1 VSSEIATYFMGAN
14 LPPALL
20 DRMTA
25 AWRRSGG
32 DIATVLGTMSSA
44 PEYQTSLGHA
54 FKDPIHYVVSAVRY
68 AYGDHVI
75 LNADPMISWLN
86 RMSEGLYNHETPDGY
101 PMEAAA
107 WTGPGQMAVRFE
119 IARAIGNGS
128 AGLFKPR
135 EPGATDQPAF
145 PQLQNA
151 LYFGGLD
158 QTLSLQTRNALGQA
172 VSPQEWN
179 MLFLASPDF
188 MRR

>member
-1 VSSEIATYFMGAN
+1 MVTAWQHSHGDVSVV
-14 LPPALL
+14 LRALF
-20 DRMTA
+20 A
-25 AWRRSGG
+25 
-32 DIATVLGTMSSA
+32 A
-44 PEYQTSLGHA
+44 PEYNASLGRA

-68 AYGDHVI
+68 AYGDRVI
-75 LNADPMISWLN
+75 LNADPMIGWLN
-86 RMSEGLYNHETPDGY
+86 RMSQGLFNHETPDGY
-101 PMEAAA
+101 PMNASA
-107 WTGPGQMAVRFE
+107 WTGPGQMEVRFE

-135 EPGATDQPAF
+135 EPGSAEQPAF

-151 LYFGGLD
+151 LFFGGLD
-158 QTLSLQTRNALGQA
+158 QTLSPQTRHALGQA